1 MLLIEKINEIL
12 ASFTNKKGFLE
23 INPFN
28 RAVFDK
34 ISSRHK
40 TILTAYPDKI
50 VNAPD
55 VFHMS
60 TDDFVKLA
68 LGFAT
73 YDVIVIHTS
82 APIQKYHYENDFN
95 QVSKILSPN
104 GKIFL
109 VDSNYNEVSNTLQP

>member
-28 RAVFDK
+28 RVVFDK

-109 VDSNYNEVSNTLQP
+109 VDSNYNEVPNTLQP